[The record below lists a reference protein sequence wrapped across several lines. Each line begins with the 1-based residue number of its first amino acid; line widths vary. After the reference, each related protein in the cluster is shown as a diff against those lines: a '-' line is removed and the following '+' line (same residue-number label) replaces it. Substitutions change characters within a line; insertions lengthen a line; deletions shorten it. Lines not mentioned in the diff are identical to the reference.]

1 MILTSTATNVCTQ
14 VVHQLYKIVG
24 SVDFLG
30 NPIGVASQIG
40 TGLKDFFYEP
50 GKAIL
55 SDPQHAYKAFARGA
69 ASLVT
74 NTTTAVFDASSK
86 MTGALAKSLAR
97 LTDDEF
103 MQVSFLGVF

>member
-1 MILTSTATNVCTQ
+1 MCLQ
-14 VVHQLYKIVG
+14 FLKQLHKLLG

-30 NPIGVASQIG
+30 NPVAIASQIG